1 MILQNHLYAKDF
13 DYVMFFLIKKSQ
25 LKMVRY
31 SLKTTIYDICI
42 HFLLDKALQRV
53 KQVNKPKLS
62 L

>member
-13 DYVMFFLIKKSQ
+13 EYVIFFLIKKSQ

-31 SLKTTIYDICI
+31 SLKTTISVFIF
-42 HFLLDKALQRV
+42 FLGKALQRV
-53 KQVNKPKLS
+53 KQVNKPELF